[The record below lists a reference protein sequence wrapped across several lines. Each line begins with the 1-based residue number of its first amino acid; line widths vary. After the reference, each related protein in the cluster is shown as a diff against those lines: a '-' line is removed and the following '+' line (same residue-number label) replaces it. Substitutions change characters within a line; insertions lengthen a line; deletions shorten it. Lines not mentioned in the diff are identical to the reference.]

1 MTANGFFHY
10 LTLRR
15 NGSQLIFNLDTLE
28 STWLVLLLKSMGLVG
43 ARDAEA
49 GVGLSFRLGI
59 SYTWR
64 VVQKRQGNIMPKL
77 KTHTGAAKR
86 FTKTA
91 SGLFKRGQSKTRHIL
106 TSKATKSKRHLGQ
119 SVLVSTADTPKVAR
133 MLPYA

>member
-1 MTANGFFHY
+1 
-10 LTLRR
+10 
-15 NGSQLIFNLDTLE
+15 LIFNLDTLE
-28 STWLVLLLKSMGLVG
+28 RTWLVLLLKSMGLVGARGAGLVG

-59 SYTWR
+59 GYTWR

-119 SVLVSTADTPKVAR
+119 SVLVSKADTPKVAR